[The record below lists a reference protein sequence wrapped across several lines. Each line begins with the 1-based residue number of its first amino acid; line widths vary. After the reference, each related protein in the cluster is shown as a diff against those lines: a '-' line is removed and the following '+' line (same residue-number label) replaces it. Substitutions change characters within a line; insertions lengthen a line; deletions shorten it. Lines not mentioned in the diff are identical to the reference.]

1 MKKIAL
7 LFMFVFAGMHAQAD
21 KTKFTAT
28 IQNRNSDSILLVSYP
43 LNFRHI
49 IKINKAGV
57 FTDAFAV
64 TTGLYIFVDGKE
76 NGTVYLK
83 NGADLKMTMDAKMFD
98 ETIAFTGDNAKEN
111 NFIAKRALVN
121 EALMESMGKGI
132 TDIDAF
138 KNRIE
143 DNRKNLQALVDKE
156 NFDAEFTAI
165 ITKKLTAERDRFT
178 TMAEQDYKIK
188 HIKGQPSPNFSYEN
202 FKGGVTKLSDF
213 KGNYVYI
220 DIWATWCEP
229 CRRQIPFLEK
239 VAEKYKGKNIV
250 FASISVDQPK
260 DHDKWRNLLAKKSMT
275 GVQLIAD
282 KAFDS
287 DFIQAYGV
295 EGIPRFILIDPQGK
309 VVEPDALFPSQPE
322 LTNYLDKL
330 LIKQS

>member
-7 LFMFVFAGMHAQAD
+7 LFMFVFSGMYAQAD

-43 LNFRHI
+43 SNFRHI
-49 IKINKAGV
+49 IKVNKAGV

-98 ETIAFTGDNAKEN
+98 ETIAFTGDNAREN

-202 FKGGVTKLSDF
+202 FKGGVTKLSDS
-213 KGNYVYI
+213 KGSYVYI

-229 CRRQIPFLEK
+229 CRKQIPFLEK

-260 DHDKWRNLLAKKSMT
+260 DHDKWKNLLTKKSMT

-287 DFIQAYGV
+287 DFIKAYGV